1 MVKLPHAEGIPLT
14 AVVKYFLQILTKKHR
29 ILAQI
34 RKIVLKPIKT
44 YLPQI
49 TLLLVLLIMVSCSY
63 KRKNVL
69 FKTPKKIKTKEA
81 VYVHSPDSNAAKKY
95 DNYRH
100 RIKPG
105 DRVIINFLNNYD
117 IGSAASQSATSTAN
131 VQGDAERG
139 YLVNYDS
146 TITLPLIGR
155 TNIVGLTRLEAAK
168 RLEREYG
175 KYVINPIIE
184 VNIASLSVTVLG
196 EVASPGKTLLDK
208 ENTNLVDVIALSGG
222 LKDQGKKNKIK
233 IIRGKEV
240 ILVDLRRIEA
250 LGNKEIV
257 VQDGDIIYVEPYG
270 YKAQTEA
277 LSSIQSTTFIVL
289 TISQLS
295 LVTLQVLNFINR

>member
-1 MVKLPHAEGIPLT
+1 MPKAFLLNILP
-14 AVVKYFLQILTKKHR
+14 FLTKKHR

-44 YLPQI
+44 YLPQL
-49 TLLLVLLIMVSCSY
+49 TFLLALLILSSCSY

-69 FKTPKKIKTKEA
+69 FKTPKKIKSKEV
-81 VYVHSPDSNAAKKY
+81 VYVYSPDSNAAKKY

-105 DRVIINFLNNYD
+105 DRVLINFLNNYD
-117 IGSAASQSATSTAN
+117 IGSAAAQSATSTAN
-131 VQGDAERG
+131 MQADQDRG

-168 RLEREYG
+168 RLEQEYS

-184 VNIASLSVTVLG
+184 VNILSLSVTVLG
-196 EVASPGKTLLDK
+196 EVNSPGKTILDK
-208 ENTNLVDVIALSGG
+208 EKTNLVDVIALSGG
-222 LKDQGKKNKIK
+222 FKDSGKKNRVR

-250 LGNKEIV
+250 LGYEAIYI
-257 VQDGDIIYVEPYG
+257 QDGDIVYIEPYG

-277 LSSIQSTTFIVL
+277 LSSVQSTTFIVL
-289 TISQLS
+289 TITQLT
-295 LVTLQVLNFINR
+295 LVTIQVLNFISR